1 VTGGPRVHGERP
13 PAGQRSLGSLDG
25 SNDLPRGVVEP
36 GRTELT
42 ATGLTKPPPGTDDK
56 VQLTPREWE
65 IASRP
70 AVLSVVR
77 ICRLRGRSEL
87 SSAVILTAVGFVYTS
102 VARLGA
108 RAEPARSIIKF
119 NPTRDS
125 V

>member
-1 VTGGPRVHGERP
+1 MHQGLAAIRDRLFDRRLQKSERLLR
-13 PAGQRSLGSLDG
+13 A
-25 SNDLPRGVVEP
+25 
-36 GRTELT
+36 
-42 ATGLTKPPPGTDDK
+42 
-56 VQLTPREWE
+56 
-65 IASRP
+65 